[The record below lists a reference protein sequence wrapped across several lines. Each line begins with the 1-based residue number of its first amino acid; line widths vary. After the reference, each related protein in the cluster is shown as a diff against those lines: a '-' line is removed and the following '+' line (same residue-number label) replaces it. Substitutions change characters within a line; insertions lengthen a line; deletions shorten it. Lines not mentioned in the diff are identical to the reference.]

1 MEPPP
6 NETRRCF
13 FAFAFALTDGKPRDI
28 RRGFP
33 STPCPFGDTSELEA
47 STSLPILVS
56 EGFRLAI
63 DEEGDSFTRDGGDVE
78 VPFNES
84 SIGRRRRRLSAAR
97 WELMDST
104 SRKSREFSKQVKH
117 CWSC

>member
-56 EGFRLAI
+56 EGFRLAV
-63 DEEGDSFTRDGGDVE
+63 DKEGDSFTRDDGGDLE

-84 SIGRRRRRLSAAR
+84 SIGRRRGGGAALGGADGLKLSLN
-97 WELMDST
+97 EQENVKEDSL
-104 SRKSREFSKQVKH
+104 
-117 CWSC
+117 